1 MLVDQ
6 LGNQPGQA
14 LGRQPVI
21 LRRRQQSLIRL
32 DHANILSATRLR
44 PPEMRVNALSKSYFG
59 QSTITEL
66 IRHLSSRA
74 TCPQPMTPPGVLPTQ
89 DYLGT
94 ITRTSSSAGA
104 TRVC

>member
-21 LRRRQQSLIRL
+21 QRRRQQQSLIRV
-32 DHANILSATRLR
+32 DHANVLSATRLR
-44 PPEMRVNALSKSYFG
+44 PPEMRVSALSKSYFG

-66 IRHLSSRA
+66 IRHPSSRA
-74 TCPQPMTPPGVLPTQ
+74 PCPQPITPPGVLPTQ
-89 DYLGT
+89 GYLDVAK
-94 ITRTSSSAGA
+94 RAP
-104 TRVC
+104 